1 MFALLLHSD
10 SNLPSPYKSIDEV
23 EMEADVAA
31 AEAAAAA
38 ADAGGCMWYR
48 CAVSRTG
55 FFCRICGFVDKLN
68 FKLTCQWMSDLG

>member
-1 MFALLLHSD
+1 LFALLLHSD

-55 FFCRICGFVDKLN
+55 FFVGFEGL
-68 FKLTCQWMSDLG
+68 LTSSISS